1 MKELLNL
8 LPKLLEMMPGIV
20 KFLKYIPILMVLAGI
35 GYGVFYWSQNYR
47 DPFKCVDNQIYEQV
61 RVDSNVYEFKGGYCV
76 DGKDERK

>member
-1 MKELLNL
+1 MKELLNI

-20 KFLKYIPILMVLAGI
+20 KYLKYIPILMVLAGI
-35 GYGVFYWSQNYR
+35 GYGIFFWSQNYR

-76 DGKDERK
+76 EGKDK